1 MPSSSSYQFQLQ
13 GQSIQPQN
21 STSQVV
27 AAACGIGSVVGGNGG
42 GGHSSNDAKQNIMLA
57 AKKKQIEIHNK
68 LLFPTINKE
77 NSNTQGSGT
86 TAQPRVKIAD
96 LSHNLLG
103 YENGNPIVNNGND
116 SVGSLRIVDQST
128 GGGVGIRKKNN

>member
-1 MPSSSSYQFQLQ
+1 
-13 GQSIQPQN
+13 
-21 STSQVV
+21 
-27 AAACGIGSVVGGNGG
+27 
-42 GGHSSNDAKQNIMLA
+42 MLA

-77 NSNTQGSGT
+77 NSNLQGTGAA
-86 TAQPRVKIAD
+86 AQPRVKIAD

-103 YENGNPIVNNGND
+103 YENGNPIVNNSGND

-128 GGGVGIRKKNN
+128 GGVAIRKKNN

>member
-1 MPSSSSYQFQLQ
+1 
-13 GQSIQPQN
+13 
-21 STSQVV
+21 
-27 AAACGIGSVVGGNGG
+27 
-42 GGHSSNDAKQNIMLA
+42 MLA

-77 NSNTQGSGT
+77 NSNSQAGAA
-86 TAQPRVKIAD
+86 AQPRVKIAD

-103 YENGNPIVNNGND
+103 YENGNPIIHQGAGVGGND

-128 GGGVGIRKKNN
+128 ISGGGVPIRKKNTLNAPRKDNSPGAAISNHMSPQ

>member
-1 MPSSSSYQFQLQ
+1 
-13 GQSIQPQN
+13 
-21 STSQVV
+21 
-27 AAACGIGSVVGGNGG
+27 
-42 GGHSSNDAKQNIMLA
+42 MLA

-77 NSNTQGSGT
+77 NSNAQGTGAA
-86 TAQPRVKIAD
+86 AQPRVKIAD

-103 YENGNPIVNNGND
+103 YENGNPIVNSGND

-128 GGGVGIRKKNN
+128 GGVAIRKKNNQAAGLNAPRKDNSPGAAAVGTTNNHMSPQQQYLLSQMYTG